1 MPTTYLKEPT
11 MPLHPHETYETTS
24 AGVRTGF
31 SVPRGLI
38 AGTLAASALV
48 WGPYAV
54 IPRSSLLFALL
65 QTGIYLGLLTLT
77 ICSRRAKVLLV
88 RTVQRFTI
96 NPLMRLLLAVGVNP
110 FGLAILETRGHL
122 SGKTRRVPVGNGRM
136 GDSFWIIAE
145 HGTRAGYVRNIEH
158 DPHVRVRLRIGLRF
172 RWVRGIAT
180 VWPDDD
186 PLARQRQIIAWHPL
200 RALNA
205 INVRVGGADLLS
217 VHVRLDTAPAGD
229 SERPVPTVVAQPK
242 TPLLTFAPKVV
253 TAIAVIPGLIGLVV
267 STPAAAS
274 SGGFKSGGTVIT
286 AEPSPYGEVLEVGS
300 GQFAGYSVYQFDR
313 NSVGAC
319 NATTLATAGGHPITC
334 TGSETDANADWP
346 IVSSVGKP
354 VAGSG
359 VNPKLL
365 GTVYRTDLKEEQV
378 TYAGKL
384 LYLFD
389 DQPHEFTGVNYIET
403 VLPLPP
409 WHGLWALVSPKNGSE
424 VTGSITLTTQ
434 AQPTGGSVLVADMFQ
449 GVFSIPIVVY
459 TYSADTKNHSN
470 CSGACSLDWPP
481 VLSSEAPQVSGLP
494 PRSMGTIERSDGQ
507 TQITYKGHPLYF
519 YSEEVPRLNP
529 ITGLP
534 LNPATDGTG
543 NGLIGPNRY
552 GTFTIVTV
560 DDIGTVGGTA

>member
-1 MPTTYLKEPT
+1 
-11 MPLHPHETYETTS
+11 MPLHLPTTRETTS
-24 AGVRTGF
+24 AHVRTGF

-54 IPRSSLLFALL
+54 IPRSSLLFALV
-65 QTGIYLGLLTLT
+65 QSGIYLGLLVLT

-158 DPHVRVRLRIGLRF
+158 NPHVRVRLRIGMRY

-180 VWPDDD
+180 VCPDDD

-217 VHVRLDTAPAGD
+217 VHVRLDTTPAGD
-229 SERPVPTVVAQPK
+229 SNSERPVSIVFAQPK
-242 TPLLTFAPKVV
+242 TTAPTFAPKAV
-253 TAIAVIPGLIGLVV
+253 TAIALIAGLFGLVV
-267 STPAAAS
+267 SAPAAAS
-274 SGGFKSGGTVIT
+274 SGRSKGAGTVIE
-286 AEPSPYGEVLEVGS
+286 AESSPYGDVLELGS
-300 GQFAGYSVYQFDR
+300 GQFTGYSVYQFSR

-319 NATTLATAGGHPITC
+319 NATTVVAVAGHPITC

-346 IVSSVGKP
+346 IVSTVGKP
-354 VAGSG
+354 AAGAG

-365 GTVYRTDLKEEQV
+365 GTVYRKELNEKQV

-389 DQPHEFTGVNYIET
+389 NQPHQFTGVNFIET

-409 WHGLWALVSPKNGSE
+409 WHGLWALASPKNGSE
-424 VTGSITLTTQ
+424 VTGSISLTTQ
-434 AQPTGGSVLVADMFQ
+434 AQPTGGSVLTADMFQ

-470 CSGACSLDWPP
+470 CSAACSLEWPP
-481 VLSSEAPQVSGLP
+481 VFSSEAPQVSDLP
-494 PRSMGTIERSDGQ
+494 PSNLGTMRRSDGQ
-507 TQITYKGHPLYF
+507 TQVTYKGHPLYF
-519 YSEEVPRLNP
+519 YSEEVPRVNP
-529 ITGLP
+529 ISGLP

-543 NGLIGPNRY
+543 NGLSGPNHQ

-560 DDIGTVGGTA
+560 DDIDTVGGTP